1 MENYK
6 ILVINPGSTSTKIS
20 IFENEKAVFSKN
32 IFHPEN
38 EIHSFQR
45 IVDQKDFRKAK
56 IIETIK
62 EAGYDEKSLSCV
74 VGRGGLLM
82 PIPSGT
88 YIVNELMI
96 EHLLKGIQ
104 GEHASN
110 LGGLIAY
117 EIAHPLN
124 IPAYIVDPVVVDE
137 MEEIAKISGHPL
149 IKRRSIF
156 HALNHKAVGRKIA
169 LKEFNKK
176 YEELNLIIAHLGGG
190 ISVAAHRRGKV
201 IDVNNALNG
210 DGPFAPERA
219 GGLPVWDSMKLA
231 LSGKYTE
238 NELKKMLAGKGG
250 VVAYLQTND
259 MRKVEEMIK
268 NQNKFAK
275 LIVDAMAYQVSKEI
289 GALSTV
295 LEGNMDAIVLTGG
308 LAYFKYFTEQIER
321 RVKHLGKIIISPGED
336 EMEALA
342 FGALRVLKSIENA
355 KEYKEDLWNQ

>member
-1 MENYK
+1 MNTYK

-20 IFENEKAVFSKN
+20 IFEDEKSVFSKN

-38 EIHSFQR
+38 EILSFQK

-62 EAGYDEKSLSCV
+62 EAGYDENTLSSV

-117 EIAHPLN
+117 EISHPLN

-137 MEEIAKISGHPL
+137 MEDIARISGHPL

-156 HALNHKAVGRKIA
+156 HALNNKAVARKVA
-169 LKEFNKK
+169 SKDFNKR
-176 YEELNLIIAHLGGG
+176 YEELNLIVAHLGGG
-190 ISVAAHRRGKV
+190 ISVAAHKKGKV
-201 IDVNNALNG
+201 VDVNNALNG

-238 NELKKMLAGKGG
+238 DELKKMLAGKGG
-250 VVAYLQTND
+250 VVAYLGTND
-259 MRKVEEMIK
+259 MRKVEDMI
-268 NQNKFAK
+268 NNGDKFAK
-275 LIVDAMAYQVSKEI
+275 LVIDAMAYQVAKEI

-295 LEGNMDAIVLTGG
+295 LEGNVDAIVITGG
-308 LAYFKYFTEQIER
+308 LSYFKYFFEQIER
-321 RVKHLGKIIISPGED
+321 RIKHLGKIILSPGED

-342 FGALRVLKSIENA
+342 FGALRVLKGIEKA
-355 KEYKEDLWNQ
+355 KEYKEDLWIQ